1 MGSTASYSHWW
12 KCLSHSFSD
21 SVPGTGFRRTEARNT
36 GSEPLGFNLDSVTKT
51 RWTQLRFCVTKSS
64 PFFWCSYLK
73 SRGEIMPILI
83 EFLPPMSQTSC
94 CCTCL
99 ISRDPKK
106 VKEWIFTWLL
116 QRKKWRLREGNELT
130 RVTQRV
136 HGRAG
141 RWLRCLRRY
150 STWMRALWLTW
161 TGCIHITWAFVGKAP
176 AESWLELLIRI
187 EVIHLHI
194 KIWEALNWETH
205 TQKHSQAQYTL
216 WKSERFITF
225 APFYFHQ
232 LLKCYS
238 AAFKKSSSPTQS
250 EKTLH
255 LSGKNLQVAFLY

>member
-1 MGSTASYSHWW
+1 MGSIASYSSYYWW

-21 SVPGTGFRRTEARNT
+21 SVPGTGFRRAETRHT

-51 RWTQLRFCVTKSS
+51 RWTQLRLCVTKSS

-73 SRGEIMPILI
+73 SRGEIMPMLI
-83 EFLPPMSQTSC
+83 EFLPPMCQTSR

-99 ISRDPKK
+99 ISCDPKK
-106 VKEWIFTWLL
+106 VKEWIVTWLL
-116 QRKKWRLREGNELT
+116 QRKTWRLRGGNELT
-130 RVTQRV
+130 RVTQWA

-141 RWLRCLRRY
+141 RWLRCLRHY
-150 STWMRALWLTW
+150 STWTRALWLMW

-205 TQKHSQAQYTL
+205 T
-216 WKSERFITF
+216 
-225 APFYFHQ
+225 
-232 LLKCYS
+232 
-238 AAFKKSSSPTQS
+238 
-250 EKTLH
+250 KTLSSQVYSLEIREIYH
-255 LSGKNLQVAFLY
+255 VSPILFSLVSQMLQYSF